1 MGHEDTGTLVGP
13 VNLRGL
19 AVMTQIVGF
28 LVAAK
33 KKIQNKT
40 NPGVGNCCANGTESA
55 PCCLVKCWRFKP

>member
-1 MGHEDTGTLVGP
+1 MGHEDTGILVGP

-19 AVMTQIVGF
+19 AVMTRIVGF
-28 LVAAK
+28 VFVAK
-33 KKIQNKT
+33 KKTKTT